1 MKMRD
6 LWRGYTLMKISAA
19 PSLTFCAHW
28 VTTYSAFEAEQANQ
42 KIPDE
47 EVLQFA
53 ISKQRILFTYNRK
66 HFIRLHRISPVHFG
80 IVVCT
85 EDDNVAH

>member
-1 MKMRD
+1 MARLYAD
-6 LWRGYTLMKISAA
+6 ENIRRSVVDILR
-19 PSLTFCAHW
+19 SLGHDVLT
-28 VTTYSAFEAEQANQ
+28 AFEAEQANK